1 MITICNQQRTLR
13 GYRKKRRQKK
23 TEMISLLSW
32 LGHGPS
38 GTAKGRAR
46 SSPALC
52 CVAQS
57 TCCSHV
63 HPHPPA
69 APGIFGP
76 SGCPIQSPASPG
88 TQQPPVKSRGQLGS
102 VGCIP
107 HQEPL
112 ALLPTTPTGAN
123 PPPGQ
128 GAGSCLRAKVVTA
141 LPALTAADW
150 AAAPAL
156 PHLSFLAAAVFP
168 ARQQFFT
175 LNPCPADH
183 CLQLSRGCF
192 QARHRI

>member
-1 MITICNQQRTLR
+1 MGCAFMITICNQQRTLR

-23 TEMISLLSW
+23 TEMISLLSR

-88 TQQPPVKSRGQLGS
+88 TQQPPVKSRGQLGECGLHPTPGTS
-102 VGCIP
+102 GFAP
-107 HQEPL
+107 HN
-112 ALLPTTPTGAN
+112 TH
-123 PPPGQ
+123 
-128 GAGSCLRAKVVTA
+128 GSKSSSRARGRI
-141 LPALTAADW
+141 LPA
-150 AAAPAL
+150 
-156 PHLSFLAAAVFP
+156 SK
-168 ARQQFFT
+168 
-175 LNPCPADH
+175 
-183 CLQLSRGCF
+183 GCHSPPS
-192 QARHRI
+192 AHGR